1 MEPEPTYPDVV
12 SSTNLPPWS
21 GPSPYQSMQDP
32 FHVLPMFRLPVMPAE
47 WDEYHR
53 WLRLA
58 KHQDG
63 SDVLVKFGTNVV
75 TVEDCRSLAPGKWL
89 CDNILHYFT
98 STMKRTFKIKSP
110 GLVFFLPT
118 F

>member
-1 MEPEPTYPDVV
+1 MEPEPTYPVVV

-21 GPSPYQSMQDP
+21 GPFPYRSVQDP

-47 WDEYHR
+47 WDEYRR

-58 KHQDG
+58 AHQDG

-75 TVEDCRSLAPGKWL
+75 TVEDCLSLAPGQWL
-89 CDNILHYFT
+89 RDNILHYFP
-98 STMKRTFKIKSP
+98 STMKTTFKIKST
-110 GLVFFLPT
+110 GAVFSPPSF
-118 F
+118 